1 MKIPKHLP
9 NLLTISRLVFSPV
22 IALLFVIDE
31 PWCRIA
37 LLGLIIFCEITDA
50 LDGYIARKYNLVTD
64 LGKLLD
70 PMSDSI
76 YRDTIFIC
84 LAVVHEVSL
93 FLVLPILYRDSIIA
107 TLRAVCAYRGAV
119 LAARKS
125 GKIKAIFQ
133 AAMILVLVIL
143 RIVAL
148 YVPTVDE
155 NLFLIGNILM
165 ALVCAITLYSGYEYL
180 RAMSSELRSVTKP
193 TN

>member
-1 MKIPKHLP
+1 MEISKHLP
-9 NLLTISRLVFSPV
+9 NLLTISRLVLSPV
-22 IALLFVIDE
+22 IALFFVIDA
-31 PWCRIA
+31 PWCRIS

-50 LDGYIARKYNLVTD
+50 LDGYIARRYNLVTD

-133 AAMILVLVIL
+133 AVMILVLVIL

-148 YVPTVDE
+148 YVPSVDE

-180 RAMSSELRSVTKP
+180 RAMSSELRSVTNP